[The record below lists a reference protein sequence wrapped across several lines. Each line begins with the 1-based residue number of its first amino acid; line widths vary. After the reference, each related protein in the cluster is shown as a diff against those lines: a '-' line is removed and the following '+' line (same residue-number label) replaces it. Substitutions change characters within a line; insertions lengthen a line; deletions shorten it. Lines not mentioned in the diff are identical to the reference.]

1 MFLVIIA
8 EQLALL
14 TVVTNWSL
22 SYFYNNHMTLKL
34 KMIIIDNQ
42 KICQIFSLN
51 ISLKI
56 SFWCET

>member
-1 MFLVIIA
+1 MNT
-8 EQLALL
+8 LALL

-34 KMIIIDNQ
+34 KIEIIDNQ
-42 KICQIFSLN
+42 KFCQIFSLN

-56 SFWCET
+56 SSWCET